1 MNVGSHLGLMGWF
14 VTKSKGGPPLAVFFL
29 ALMSFLFFGCVQG
42 PGIIDAGNQV
52 QLRSMQTRVFNTS
65 KKKFVMRGVLATLQ
79 DLNFVIDKVDADL
92 GTVSGTKLYEEKASF
107 LTPVDNRVREDLDHK
122 TIRITIT
129 IQPKSEEQM
138 RVRASLQ
145 YKLRSVKDPKP
156 YQQFFSALSKSLFL
170 SEQLDEP
177 TAG

>member
-1 MNVGSHLGLMGWF
+1 MNVGSRLGLMGWSF
-14 VTKSKGGPPLAVFFL
+14 KSKRGLPFV
-29 ALMSFLFFGCVQG
+29 FLFLTLIFSLFLGCAQG
-42 PGIIDAGNQV
+42 PGIIDSGNQV

-65 KKKFVMRGVLATLQ
+65 KKKYVMRGVLATLQ
-79 DLNFVIDKVDADL
+79 DLNFVLDKVDADL

-107 LTPVDNRVREDLDHK
+107 LTSVDNRVKQDLDHK
-122 TIRITIT
+122 TVRITVT

-138 RVRASLQ
+138 KVRASLQ
-145 YKLRSVKDPKP
+145 YKLRPVKDPKP

-177 TAG
+177 TE